1 MVFQVQSIQK
11 NERKKTQIHIWYKT
25 VFAHSTFSP
34 SVFEWFVSARHAH
47 TQVETDEWISIGDG
61 VKSPH
66 EFQVH
71 AKKKCVF
78 RVISQHST
86 NNRVC
91 NFTRMFHFTSTLS
104 YQNIIPLFFD
114 IGLVW
119 NMYVWMYIVISWI
132 EMLSFLFI
140 YINFMNNNTQ
150 FINTISRDFDNN
162 YH

>member
-1 MVFQVQSIQK
+1 MIQNSFRTFKVFPK
-11 NERKKTQIHIWYKT
+11 R
-25 VFAHSTFSP
+25 
-34 SVFEWFVSARHAH
+34 FEWFVSARHAH
-47 TQVETDEWISIGDG
+47 TQVETDEWISIEDG

-78 RVISQHST
+78 RVISPQHST

-104 YQNIIPLFFD
+104 YQNIIPFLFFD

-119 NMYVWMYIVISWI
+119 NMYVCMYIVISCI

-140 YINFMNNNTQ
+140 CINFMNKNTQ